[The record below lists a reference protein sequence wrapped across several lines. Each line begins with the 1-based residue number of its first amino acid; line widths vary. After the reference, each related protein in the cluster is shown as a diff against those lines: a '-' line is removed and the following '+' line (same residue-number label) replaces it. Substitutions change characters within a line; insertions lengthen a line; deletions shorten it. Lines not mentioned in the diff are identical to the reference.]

1 MSDKIDLA
9 EVEKYPLFILDEH
22 VLALVRAV
30 RAAKRF
36 MECSSDDTPGAWR
49 EFKDSLVIFTDG
61 AKENSSA

>member
-30 RAAKRF
+30 RAARAFDQCRVWPQKTELRIE
-36 MECSSDDTPGAWR
+36 MSAA
-49 EFKDSLVIFTDG
+49 LAAFTD
-61 AKENSSA
+61 SAEAAQ